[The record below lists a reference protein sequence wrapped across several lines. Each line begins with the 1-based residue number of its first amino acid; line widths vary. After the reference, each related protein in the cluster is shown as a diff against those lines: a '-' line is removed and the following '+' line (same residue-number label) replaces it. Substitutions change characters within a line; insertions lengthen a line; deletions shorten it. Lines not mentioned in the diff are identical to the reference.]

1 MVKQVKN
8 QLALYPTP
16 APIMQEEL
24 ISQPLLEEIERACE
38 YLYAPHGT
46 LNEEQRKKIYQHFE
60 QLFRLMNSSYHV
72 ELLLPV
78 DYFDW
83 RSFWQS
89 LHQFFPQFAWVKA
102 QTEAPKYGRQVY
114 RFDFIPLTFREAGFP
129 FAIHLEESLTQQFP
143 LSAEEA
149 LDRAE
154 QLLLEL
160 AGQHLSDVPPKTET
174 DVSEKT
180 SPETTVTA
188 PIKQAEEQA
197 KEAEISVN
205 RVQQEDVKLES
216 QSKARLRAVNQ
227 KLEMVIEKLELSML
241 YSGIQYFERESKE
254 ESDWD
259 KRIKISLR
267 EYTYLLQK
275 ARFLEQMWNLNGEL
289 VNKTEKMTVTGNKLV
304 YERDQV
310 KQIKANLSARDIHF
324 VLYECQ
330 VIESRAKVHA
340 RPWFRK
346 PYVKLMKMDYDNLLS
361 KAAYFDLLQGESALL
376 ERMVREQK
384 DAPVK
389 EAQEVG

>member
-1 MVKQVKN
+1 MVKQSQN

-16 APIMQEEL
+16 APVMQEEL
-24 ISQPLLEEIERACE
+24 VSQPLLEEIERACE

-60 QLFRLMNSSYHV
+60 QLFRFMNSSYHV
-72 ELLLPV
+72 ELLLPIGS
-78 DYFDW
+78 FDW
-83 RSFWQS
+83 SSFWQS

-102 QTEAPKYGRQVY
+102 QTEEPKYGRQVY
-114 RFDFIPLTFREAGFP
+114 RFDFIPLTFRTDGFP
-129 FAIHLEESLTQQFP
+129 FAIHLEDSLTQQFP

-149 LDRAE
+149 LKRAE

-160 AGQHLSDVPPKTET
+160 AGQHLLEGEAESGKKAP
-174 DVSEKT
+174 EKT
-180 SPETTVTA
+180 VSVAIEPTEDQV
-188 PIKQAEEQA
+188 KKAEVSIE
-197 KEAEISVN
+197 
-205 RVQQEDVKLES
+205 RVQQEEVRQES

-289 VNKTEKMTVTGNKLV
+289 INKTEKMTLTGNKLV

-376 ERMVREQK
+376 ERMIREQQ

>member
-1 MVKQVKN
+1 
-8 QLALYPTP
+8 
-16 APIMQEEL
+16 
-24 ISQPLLEEIERACE
+24 
-38 YLYAPHGT
+38 
-46 LNEEQRKKIYQHFE
+46 
-60 QLFRLMNSSYHV
+60 
-72 ELLLPV
+72 LLPTG
-78 DYFDW
+78 YFDW
-83 RSFWQS
+83 LSFWQS
-89 LHQFFPQFAWVKA
+89 LHQFFPQFAWIKA
-102 QTEAPKYGRQVY
+102 QTEEPKYGRRIY
-114 RFDFIPLTFREAGFP
+114 RFDFIPLTFREVGFP

-149 LDRAE
+149 LERAE

-160 AGQHLSDVPPKTET
+160 AGQHLSDVPPKSKEAPEKVETIPVTE
-174 DVSEKT
+174 V
-180 SPETTVTA
+180 
-188 PIKQAEEQA
+188 AEQV
-197 KEAEISVN
+197 KEAEVSVN
-205 RVQQEDVKLES
+205 RVQQEEVKQES

-241 YSGIQYFERESKE
+241 YSGIQYFNQESKE

-384 DAPVK
+384 DAPIK

>member
-1 MVKQVKN
+1 MKQAHN
-8 QLALYPTP
+8 QLAIYPTP
-16 APIMQEEL
+16 APDMPKEL
-24 ISQPLLEEIERACE
+24 TTQPLLEEIERACE

-46 LNEEQRKKIYQHFE
+46 LNEDQRKKIYQHFE
-60 QLFRLMNSSYHV
+60 QLFRLMNSCYHV
-72 ELLLPV
+72 ELLLPMG
-78 DYFDW
+78 YFDW
-83 RSFWQS
+83 SSFWQA

-102 QTEAPKYGRQVY
+102 QTEEPKYGRQVY
-114 RFDFIPLTFREAGFP
+114 RFDFIPLTFRESGFP
-129 FAIHLEESLTQQFP
+129 FGIHLEDSLTQQFP

-149 LDRAE
+149 LERAE

-160 AGQHLSDVPPKTET
+160 AGQHLSDVPPKTEQAAL
-174 DVSEKT
+174 EKAAA
-180 SPETTVTA
+180 A
-188 PIKQAEEQA
+188 PIQQAEEHV
-197 KEAEISVN
+197 KEAEVSVN
-205 RVQQEDVKLES
+205 RIQQEDVKLES

-227 KLEMVIEKLELSML
+227 KLELVIEKLELSML
-241 YSGIQYFERESKE
+241 YSGIQYFDRESKE

-289 VNKTEKMTVTGNKLV
+289 INKTEKMTVTGNKLV

-310 KQIKANLSARDIHF
+310 KQIKANFSARDIHF

-376 ERMVREQK
+376 ERMVREHK

>member
-1 MVKQVKN
+1 MKQAQN

-16 APIMQEEL
+16 APVMEEEL

-72 ELLLPV
+72 ELLMVPGTLN
-78 DYFDW
+78 W
-83 RSFWQS
+83 SSFWQA

-102 QTEAPKYGRQVY
+102 QTEEPKYGRQVY
-114 RFDFIPLTFREAGFP
+114 RLDFVPLVFREAGFP
-129 FAIHLEESLTQQFP
+129 FAIHLEDSLKQQFP
-143 LSAEEA
+143 TNPEDA
-149 LDRAE
+149 LTRAE

-160 AGQHLSDVPPKTET
+160 AEQHF
-174 DVSEKT
+174 SEGI
-180 SPETTVTA
+180 V
-188 PIKQAEEQA
+188 
-197 KEAEISVN
+197 KEAVATPVEQVETQANDIAQESAVTIE
-205 RVQQEDVKLES
+205 RVQQEEIRQES

-241 YSGIQYFERESKE
+241 YSGIQYFDRESKE

-267 EYTYLLQK
+267 EYSYLLQK

-346 PYVKLMKMDYDNLLS
+346 PYVKLMKMDYDNLLN

-376 ERMVREQK
+376 ERMVREQQ

>member
-1 MVKQVKN
+1 
-8 QLALYPTP
+8 
-16 APIMQEEL
+16 MQEEL
-24 ISQPLLEEIERACE
+24 IEQSLLEEIERACE

-46 LNEEQRKKIYQHFE
+46 LDDEQREQIYQHFE

-72 ELLLPV
+72 ELLLVPGTLN
-78 DYFDW
+78 W
-83 RSFWQS
+83 KGFWQA
-89 LHQFFPQFAWVKA
+89 LHQFFPQFAWIKA
-102 QTEAPKYGRQVY
+102 QTEEPKYGRQVY
-114 RFDFIPLTFREAGFP
+114 RFDFVPLFFREEGFP
-129 FAIHLEESLTQQFP
+129 FAIHLEDSLNQQFP
-143 LSAEEA
+143 TATENTLE
-149 LDRAE
+149 RAE

-160 AGQHLSDVPPKTET
+160 AEQHFSEGIVQDSQPEDP
-174 DVSEKT
+174 VSNKEIT
-180 SPETTVTA
+180 
-188 PIKQAEEQA
+188 KQPQESAVRIQKEEVRQ
-197 KEAEISVN
+197 
-205 RVQQEDVKLES
+205 ES

-227 KLEMVIEKLELSML
+227 KLELVIEKLELSML
-241 YSGIQYFERESKE
+241 YSGIQYFDQKSTE

-259 KRIKISLR
+259 RRIKISLR

-275 ARFLEQMWNLNGEL
+275 ARFLEQMWHLNGEL
-289 VNKTEKMTVTGNKLV
+289 VNKSEKMTVTGNKLV

-310 KQIKANLSARDIHF
+310 KQIKANLSSRDIHF

-361 KAAYFDLLQGESALL
+361 KAAYFDLLQGENSLM
-376 ERMVREQK
+376 ERMVREQQ

>member
-1 MVKQVKN
+1 MVKQSQN

-16 APIMQEEL
+16 APAMQEEL
-24 ISQPLLEEIERACE
+24 ISQELLEEIERACE

-72 ELLLPV
+72 ELLLPIGS
-78 DYFDW
+78 FDW
-83 RSFWQS
+83 SSFWQS
-89 LHQFFPQFAWVKA
+89 LHQFFPQFAWLKA
-102 QTEAPKYGRQVY
+102 QTEEPKYGKQVY
-114 RFDFIPLTFREAGFP
+114 RFDFIPLVFREEGFP
-129 FAIHLEESLTQQFP
+129 FAIHLENSLTQQFP

-149 LDRAE
+149 LERAE

-160 AGQHLSDVPPKTET
+160 AGQHWLEEFPKVDKEVPKKTT
-174 DVSEKT
+174 KT
-180 SPETTVTA
+180 S
-188 PIKQAEEQA
+188 IKQAEEQA
-197 KEAEISVN
+197 KEAEVSVN

-241 YSGIQYFERESKE
+241 YSGIQYFDRESKE

-275 ARFLEQMWNLNGEL
+275 ARFLEQMWHLNGEL

-340 RPWFRK
+340 RSWFRK

-384 DAPVK
+384 DTPIR

>member
-1 MVKQVKN
+1 MKQAN
-8 QLALYPTP
+8 SQIALYPTP
-16 APIMQEEL
+16 APLMQEEL
-24 ISQPLLEEIERACE
+24 ITQPLLEEIERACE

-46 LNEEQRKKIYQHFE
+46 LNEDQRKKIYQHFE
-60 QLFRLMNSSYHV
+60 QLFQLMNSSYHF
-72 ELLLPV
+72 ELLLVPGT
-78 DYFDW
+78 FNW
-83 RSFWQS
+83 KAFWQS
-89 LHQFFPQFAWVKA
+89 LHQFFPQFAWIKA
-102 QTEAPKYGRQVY
+102 QTDQPKYGKQVY
-114 RFDFIPLTFREAGFP
+114 RFDFVPLVYRKEGFP
-129 FAIHLEESLTQQFP
+129 FAIHLEDSLVQQFP
-143 LSAEEA
+143 LTGEEA
-149 LDRAE
+149 IERAE

-160 AGQHLSDVPPKTET
+160 AGQHF
-174 DVSEKT
+174 SEGIVKEVVKDPQPAKK
-180 SPETTVTA
+180 PETSSA
-188 PIKQAEEQA
+188 PIEQAETKAQA
-197 KEAEISVN
+197 VEVSVGE
-205 RVQQEDVKLES
+205 RVQQEEVRQES

-241 YSGIQYFERESKE
+241 YSGIQYFDQEHREE
-254 ESDWD
+254 GDWD

-289 VNKTEKMTVTGNKLV
+289 INKTEKMTVTGNKLV

-310 KQIKANLSARDIHF
+310 KQIKDNLSARDIHF

-361 KAAYFDLLQGESALL
+361 KAAYFDLLQGESAIL
-376 ERMVREQK
+376 EKIVREHQ

-389 EAQEVG
+389 EAREVG

>member
-1 MVKQVKN
+1 MVKQAQN

-16 APIMQEEL
+16 APLMQEEL
-24 ISQPLLEEIERACE
+24 LKQPVLEEIERACE

-46 LNEEQRKKIYQHFE
+46 LNEDQRKKIYQHFE
-60 QLFRLMNSSYHV
+60 QLFHFMNSSYHV
-72 ELLLPV
+72 ELLLPTG
-78 DYFDW
+78 YFDW
-83 RSFWQS
+83 SGFWQS
-89 LHQFFPQFAWVKA
+89 LHQFFPQFAWIKA
-102 QTEAPKYGRQVY
+102 QTEEPKYGRRIY
-114 RFDFIPLTFREAGFP
+114 RFDFIPLTFREVGFP
-129 FAIHLEESLTQQFP
+129 FAIHLEDSLMQQFP

-149 LDRAE
+149 LERAE

-160 AGQHLSDVPPKTET
+160 AGQHLSDVPPKSKEAP
-174 DVSEKT
+174 EKLA
-180 SPETTVTA
+180 TV
-188 PIKQAEEQA
+188 PVKQAEEQV
-197 KEAEISVN
+197 KEAKVSVA
-205 RVQQEDVKLES
+205 RVQQEDVKQES

-241 YSGIQYFERESKE
+241 YSGIQYFERENKE
-254 ESDWD
+254 ENDWD

-289 VNKTEKMTVTGNKLV
+289 VNKTEKMTVSGNKLV

-310 KQIKANLSARDIHF
+310 KQIKANLSTRDIHF

-340 RPWFRK
+340 QPWFRK

-361 KAAYFDLLQGESALL
+361 KSAYFDLLQGESALL

>member
-1 MVKQVKN
+1 MKQAQN

-16 APIMQEEL
+16 APAMQEEL
-24 ISQPLLEEIERACE
+24 VSQPLLEEIERACE

-72 ELLLPV
+72 ELLLPIG
-78 DYFDW
+78 YFDW
-83 RSFWQS
+83 ESFWQA
-89 LHQFFPQFAWVKA
+89 LHQFFPQFAWIKA
-102 QTEAPKYGRQVY
+102 QTEEPKYGRQVY
-114 RFDFIPLTFREAGFP
+114 RFDFIPLTLRENGFP
-129 FAIHLEESLTQQFP
+129 FAIHLEDSLTQQFP

-149 LDRAE
+149 LSRAE

-160 AGQHLSDVPPKTET
+160 AGQQLSDVPPK
-174 DVSEKT
+174 S
-180 SPETTVTA
+180 ETTVTEKSEVA
-188 PIKQAEEQA
+188 PVEQAEEYA
-197 KEAEISVN
+197 KDAEVSVK
-205 RVQQEDVKLES
+205 RVQQEEIRQES

-376 ERMVREQK
+376 ERMVREQQA
-384 DAPVK
+384 APVK
-389 EAQEVG
+389 EAQEAG

>member
-1 MVKQVKN
+1 MVKQAQN

-16 APIMQEEL
+16 APAMQEVL
-24 ISQPLLEEIERACE
+24 VSQPLLEEIERACE

-46 LNEEQRKKIYQHFE
+46 LNEDQRKKIYQHFE

-72 ELLLPV
+72 ELLLPT

-83 RSFWQS
+83 TGFWQS
-89 LHQFFPQFAWVKA
+89 LHQFFPQFAWIKA
-102 QTEAPKYGRQVY
+102 QTEEPKYGRRVY
-114 RFDFIPLTFREAGFP
+114 RFDFIPLTFREVGFP

-149 LDRAE
+149 LERAE

-160 AGQHLSDVPPKTET
+160 AGQHLSDVPPKSKEVTEK
-174 DVSEKT
+174 V
-180 SPETTVTA
+180 ETIPV
-188 PIKQAEEQA
+188 KEVAEQV
-197 KEAEISVN
+197 KEAEVSVN
-205 RVQQEDVKLES
+205 RVQQEEVKQES

-241 YSGIQYFERESKE
+241 YSGIQYFNQESKE

-376 ERMVREQK
+376 ERMVREQQ

>member
-1 MVKQVKN
+1 MVKQSQN

-16 APIMQEEL
+16 APTMQEEL
-24 ISQPLLEEIERACE
+24 VSQPLLEEIERACE

-46 LNEEQRKKIYQHFE
+46 LNEDQRKKIYQHFE

-72 ELLLPV
+72 ELLLPTG
-78 DYFDW
+78 YFDW
-83 RSFWQS
+83 SSFWQS
-89 LHQFFPQFAWVKA
+89 LHQFFPQFAWIKA
-102 QTEAPKYGRQVY
+102 QTEEPKYGRRVY
-114 RFDFIPLTFREAGFP
+114 RFDFIPLTFREVGFP

-149 LDRAE
+149 LERAE

-160 AGQHLSDVPPKTET
+160 AGQHLSDVPPKSKEAPEKVET
-174 DVSEKT
+174 IPVKE
-180 SPETTVTA
+180 V
-188 PIKQAEEQA
+188 AEQV
-197 KEAEISVN
+197 KEAEVSVN
-205 RVQQEDVKLES
+205 RVQQEEVKQES

-241 YSGIQYFERESKE
+241 YSGIQYFNQESKE

-376 ERMVREQK
+376 ERMVREQQ

>member
-1 MVKQVKN
+1 MKQAQN

-24 ISQPLLEEIERACE
+24 ITQPLLEEIERACE

-46 LNEEQRKKIYQHFE
+46 LNEDQRRKIYQHFE
-60 QLFRLMNSSYHV
+60 QLFRLMNSSYHA
-72 ELLLPV
+72 ELLLPTG
-78 DYFDW
+78 YFDW
-83 RSFWQS
+83 SSFWQS

-102 QTEAPKYGRQVY
+102 QTEEPKYGRRVY
-114 RFDFIPLTFREAGFP
+114 RFDFIPLTFRDAGFP
-129 FAIHLEESLTQQFP
+129 FAIHLEDSLTQQFP

-149 LDRAE
+149 LERAE

-160 AGQHLSDVPPKTET
+160 AGQHLSDVPPKSKDKPESET
-174 DVSEKT
+174 V
-180 SPETTVTA
+180 
-188 PIKQAEEQA
+188 PIKQAEEQV
-197 KEAEISVN
+197 KEAEVSVN
-205 RVQQEDVKLES
+205 RVQQEEVKHES

-241 YSGIQYFERESKE
+241 YSGIQYFERENKE
-254 ESDWD
+254 ENDWD

-361 KAAYFDLLQGESALL
+361 KAVYFDLLQGESALL

-384 DAPVK
+384 DAPIK
-389 EAQEVG
+389 EAQEAG

>member
-1 MVKQVKN
+1 MVKQAQN

-24 ISQPLLEEIERACE
+24 ITQPLLEEIERACE

-46 LNEEQRKKIYQHFE
+46 LNEDQRRKIYQHFE
-60 QLFRLMNSSYHV
+60 QLFRLMNSSYHA
-72 ELLLPV
+72 ELLLPTG
-78 DYFDW
+78 YFDW
-83 RSFWQS
+83 SSFWQS

-102 QTEAPKYGRQVY
+102 QTEEPKYGRRVY
-114 RFDFIPLTFREAGFP
+114 RFDFIPLTFRDAGFP
-129 FAIHLEESLTQQFP
+129 FAIHLEDSLTQQFP

-149 LDRAE
+149 LERAE

-160 AGQHLSDVPPKTET
+160 AGQHLSDVPPKSKDKPESET
-174 DVSEKT
+174 V
-180 SPETTVTA
+180 
-188 PIKQAEEQA
+188 PIKQAEEQV
-197 KEAEISVN
+197 KEAEVSVN
-205 RVQQEDVKLES
+205 RVQQEEVKHES

-241 YSGIQYFERESKE
+241 YSGIQYFERENKE
-254 ESDWD
+254 ENDWD

-361 KAAYFDLLQGESALL
+361 KAVYFDLLQGESALL

-384 DAPVK
+384 DAPIK
-389 EAQEVG
+389 EAQEAG

>member
-1 MVKQVKN
+1 MKQAHN
-8 QLALYPTP
+8 QLAIYPTP
-16 APIMQEEL
+16 APDMPKEL
-24 ISQPLLEEIERACE
+24 TTQPLLEEIERACE

-46 LNEEQRKKIYQHFE
+46 LNEDQRKKIYQHFE

-72 ELLLPV
+72 ELLLPMG
-78 DYFDW
+78 YFDW
-83 RSFWQS
+83 SSFWQA

-102 QTEAPKYGRQVY
+102 QTEEPKYGRQVY
-114 RFDFIPLTFREAGFP
+114 RFDFIPLTFRESGFP
-129 FAIHLEESLTQQFP
+129 FAIHLEDSLTQQFP

-149 LDRAE
+149 LERAE

-160 AGQHLSDVPPKTET
+160 AGQQLSDEPPKT
-174 DVSEKT
+174 DPPASEKAE
-180 SPETTVTA
+180 S
-188 PIKQAEEQA
+188 PIKQAEEHV
-197 KEAEISVN
+197 KEAEVSVN
-205 RVQQEDVKLES
+205 RIQQEDVKLES

-241 YSGIQYFERESKE
+241 YSGIQYFDRESKE

-289 VNKTEKMTVTGNKLV
+289 INKTEKMIVTGNKLV

-376 ERMVREQK
+376 ERMVREHK
-384 DAPVK
+384 EGPVK

>member
-1 MVKQVKN
+1 MVKQSQN

-16 APIMQEEL
+16 APTMQEEL
-24 ISQPLLEEIERACE
+24 MTQPLLEEIERACE

-46 LNEEQRKKIYQHFE
+46 LSEEQRKKIYQHFE
-60 QLFRLMNSSYHV
+60 QLFRLMNSSYHI
-72 ELLLPV
+72 ELLMVPGTLNLTA
-78 DYFDW
+78 
-83 RSFWQS
+83 FWQS
-89 LHQFFPQFAWVKA
+89 LHQFFPQFAWLKG
-102 QTEAPKYGRQVY
+102 QTEEPKYGRQVY
-114 RFDFIPLTFREAGFP
+114 RFDFVPLVFRESGFP
-129 FAIHLEESLTQQFP
+129 FAIHLEDSLMQQFP
-143 LSAEEA
+143 AAADGA
-149 LDRAE
+149 LERAE

-160 AGQHLSDVPPKTET
+160 AEQHFSEGIVKEPRVTSVEETKKTAQESA
-174 DVSEKT
+174 VS
-180 SPETTVTA
+180 VD
-188 PIKQAEEQA
+188 
-197 KEAEISVN
+197 
-205 RVQQEDVKLES
+205 RVQKEEVKQES

-227 KLEMVIEKLELSML
+227 KLELVIEKLELSML
-241 YSGIQYFERESKE
+241 YSGIQYFDQESKE

-259 KRIKISLR
+259 RRIKISLR

-275 ARFLEQMWNLNGEL
+275 ARFLEQMWHLNGEL

-310 KQIKANLSARDIHF
+310 KQIKDNLSARDIHF

-361 KAAYFDLLQGESALL
+361 KSAYFDLLQGESALL
-376 ERMVREQK
+376 ERMVREQR
-384 DAPVK
+384 DTPVK

>member
-1 MVKQVKN
+1 MVKQAQN

-16 APIMQEEL
+16 APAMQEEL
-24 ISQPLLEEIERACE
+24 VTQPLLEEIERACE

-46 LNEEQRKKIYQHFE
+46 LNDDQRKKIYQHFE

-72 ELLLPV
+72 ELLLPTGH
-78 DYFDW
+78 FDW
-83 RSFWQS
+83 SGFWQS
-89 LHQFFPQFAWVKA
+89 LHQFFPQFAWIKA
-102 QTEAPKYGRQVY
+102 QTEEPKYGRQIY
-114 RFDFIPLTFREAGFP
+114 RFDFIPLTFREVGFP

-160 AGQHLSDVPPKTET
+160 VEQHLLDVPPKSKDT
-174 DVSEKT
+174 SEKT
-180 SPETTVTA
+180 ANV
-188 PIKQAEEQA
+188 PIKQVEEQV
-197 KEAEISVN
+197 KKAEVSVN
-205 RVQQEDVKLES
+205 RVQQEEVKQES

-241 YSGIQYFERESKE
+241 YSGIQYFERENKE

>member
-1 MVKQVKN
+1 M
-8 QLALYPTP
+8 PT
-16 APIMQEEL
+16 
-24 ISQPLLEEIERACE
+24 
-38 YLYAPHGT
+38 G
-46 LNEEQRKKIYQHFE
+46 
-60 QLFRLMNSSYHV
+60 
-72 ELLLPV
+72 
-78 DYFDW
+78 YFDW
-83 RSFWQS
+83 LSFWQS
-89 LHQFFPQFAWVKA
+89 LHQFFPQFAWIKA
-102 QTEAPKYGRQVY
+102 QTEEPKYGRRIY
-114 RFDFIPLTFREAGFP
+114 RFDFIPLTFREVGFP

-149 LDRAE
+149 LERAE

-160 AGQHLSDVPPKTET
+160 AGQHLSDVPPKSKEAPEKVETIPVTE
-174 DVSEKT
+174 V
-180 SPETTVTA
+180 
-188 PIKQAEEQA
+188 AEQV
-197 KEAEISVN
+197 KEAEVSVN
-205 RVQQEDVKLES
+205 RVQQEEVKQES

-241 YSGIQYFERESKE
+241 YSGIQYFNQESKE

-384 DAPVK
+384 DAPIK

>member
-1 MVKQVKN
+1 MKQSQN

-24 ISQPLLEEIERACE
+24 VEQSLLEEIERACE

-46 LNEEQRKKIYQHFE
+46 LNDDQRQKIYQHFE
-60 QLFRLMNSSYHV
+60 QLFRLMNSSYHL
-72 ELLLPV
+72 ELLLVPGTLN
-78 DYFDW
+78 W
-83 RSFWQS
+83 KAFWQA
-89 LHQFFPQFAWVKA
+89 LHQFFPQFTWLKA
-102 QTEAPKYGRQVY
+102 QTEEPKYGRQVY
-114 RFDFIPLTFREAGFP
+114 RFDFVPLVFREEGFP
-129 FAIHLEESLTQQFP
+129 FAIHLEDSLKQQFP
-143 LSAEEA
+143 TATENTLE
-149 LDRAE
+149 RAE

-160 AGQHLSDVPPKTET
+160 AEQHFSEGIVQEEKKTEDSPLINQTNEQLQESVLLT
-174 DVSEKT
+174 D
-180 SPETTVTA
+180 
-188 PIKQAEEQA
+188 
-197 KEAEISVN
+197 
-205 RVQQEDVKLES
+205 RVQKENVRQES

-227 KLEMVIEKLELSML
+227 KLELVIEKLELSML
-241 YSGIQYFERESKE
+241 YSGIQYFDQKSTE

-259 KRIKISLR
+259 RRIKISLR

-275 ARFLEQMWNLNGEL
+275 ARFLEQMWHLNGEL
-289 VNKTEKMTVTGNKLV
+289 VNKSEKMTVTGNKLV

-346 PYVKLMKMDYDNLLS
+346 PFVKLMKMDYDNLLS
-361 KAAYFDLLQGESALL
+361 KAAYFDLLQGENSLM
-376 ERMVREQK
+376 EQIVREQQ

>member
-1 MVKQVKN
+1 MKQSQN

-24 ISQPLLEEIERACE
+24 IEQHLLEEIERACE

-46 LNEEQRKKIYQHFE
+46 LDDKQREKIYQHFE
-60 QLFRLMNSSYHV
+60 QLFRLMNSSYHL
-72 ELLLPV
+72 ELLLVPGTLN
-78 DYFDW
+78 W
-83 RSFWQS
+83 KAFWQA
-89 LHQFFPQFAWVKA
+89 LHQFFPQFAWIKA
-102 QTEAPKYGRQVY
+102 QTEEPKYGRQVY
-114 RFDFIPLTFREAGFP
+114 RFDFIPLVFREEGFP
-129 FAIHLEESLTQQFP
+129 FAIHLEDSLNQQFP
-143 LSAEEA
+143 TATGNTLE
-149 LDRAE
+149 RAE

-160 AGQHLSDVPPKTET
+160 AEQHFSEGIVQEEKKTE
-174 DVSEKT
+174 DSLL
-180 SPETTVTA
+180 
-188 PIKQAEEQA
+188 IKQTNEQPQ
-197 KEAEISVN
+197 ESVLPTD
-205 RVQQEDVKLES
+205 RVQKENVRQET

-227 KLEMVIEKLELSML
+227 KLELVIEKLELSML
-241 YSGIQYFERESKE
+241 YSGIQYFDQKSTE

-259 KRIKISLR
+259 RRIKISLR

-275 ARFLEQMWNLNGEL
+275 ARFLEQMWHLNGEL
-289 VNKTEKMTVTGNKLV
+289 VNKSEKMTVTGNKLV

-330 VIESRAKVHA
+330 VIESRAKVHT

-361 KAAYFDLLQGESALL
+361 KAAYFDLLQGENSLM
-376 ERMVREQK
+376 ERMVREQQ
-384 DAPVK
+384 DVPVK

>member
-1 MVKQVKN
+1 MVKQAKN

-16 APIMQEEL
+16 APTMQEEL

-46 LNEEQRKKIYQHFE
+46 LNEDQRKKIYQHFE

-72 ELLLPV
+72 ELLLPI

-83 RSFWQS
+83 RSFWQA
-89 LHQFFPQFAWVKA
+89 LHQFFPQFAWIKA
-102 QTEAPKYGRQVY
+102 QTEEPKYGRQVY
-114 RFDFIPLTFREAGFP
+114 RFDFIPLTFREVGFP

-174 DVSEKT
+174 
-180 SPETTVTA
+180 TVTEKSEVT
-188 PIKQAEEQA
+188 PVKQAEDH
-197 KEAEISVN
+197 AEKAEVSVE
-205 RVQQEDVKLES
+205 RVQQEEIRQES

-310 KQIKANLSARDIHF
+310 KQIKANFSARDIHF

>member
-1 MVKQVKN
+1 MDFV
-8 QLALYPTP
+8 
-16 APIMQEEL
+16 
-24 ISQPLLEEIERACE
+24 PL
-38 YLYAPHGT
+38 
-46 LNEEQRKKIYQHFE
+46 
-60 QLFRLMNSSYHV
+60 V
-72 ELLLPV
+72 
-78 DYFDW
+78 
-83 RSFWQS
+83 
-89 LHQFFPQFAWVKA
+89 
-102 QTEAPKYGRQVY
+102 
-114 RFDFIPLTFREAGFP
+114 FREAGFP
-129 FAIHLEESLTQQFP
+129 FAIHLEDSLKQQFP
-143 LSAEEA
+143 TNPEDA
-149 LDRAE
+149 LTRAE

-160 AGQHLSDVPPKTET
+160 AEQHF
-174 DVSEKT
+174 SEGI
-180 SPETTVTA
+180 V
-188 PIKQAEEQA
+188 
-197 KEAEISVN
+197 KEAVSTPVEQVETQANDSAQESAVTIE
-205 RVQQEDVKLES
+205 RVQQEEIRQES

-376 ERMVREQK
+376 ERMVREQQ

-389 EAQEVG
+389 EVQEAG